1 MMGNLIR
8 RGPFREF
15 YSMSRALDRLMDRSL
30 GETGSEWDE
39 SMSFTL
45 PLDVIEKEDEY
56 LIKASV
62 AGFDPDKIEV
72 TFSDNTLTIKGEV
85 KEEKET
91 KEEGRYHMRELR
103 EGSFCRSV
111 SMPGL
116 IDPNKIAAET
126 ENGILMLHMPKKEEV
141 KHKRIEIKPKNVKV
155 IEGKK

>member
-8 RGPFREF
+8 RDPFREF

-39 SMSFTL
+39 SKSFTL
-45 PLDVIEKEDEY
+45 PLDVIEKEEEY

-62 AGFDPDKIEV
+62 AGFDPDKIEI

-85 KEEKET
+85 KVEKET
-91 KEEGRYHMRELR
+91 REEGRFHMHELR
-103 EGSFCRSV
+103 EGAFCRSV

-116 IDPNKIAAET
+116 IDPNTIVAET
-126 ENGILMLHMPKKEEV
+126 ENGILMLHLPKKEEV
-141 KHKRIEIKPKNVKV
+141 KPKRIEIKPKNIKV